1 MLITS
6 GLMMIKI
13 IIYSDG
19 YDSKNDKKMMKK
31 KRLKINGTVLLFV
44 LKTLKSKASDRHFSF

>member
-1 MLITS
+1 
-6 GLMMIKI
+6 MMIKI

-31 KRLKINGTVLLFV
+31 KRLKINGTVLLTFCFENTE
-44 LKTLKSKASDRHFSF
+44 K

>member
-1 MLITS
+1 
-6 GLMMIKI
+6 MIKI

-19 YDSKNDKKMMKK
+19 YDNKNDKKMMKK
-31 KRLKINGTVLLFV
+31 NRLKLTGQFYSLFV